1 MKYLLVIFFAFT
13 INSYTQNTRIVLG
26 EKYAKEELDEALAKK
41 GEYNVI
47 GQDGLIIKNGNSAV
61 KIAESILFDIF
72 GKSNIE
78 EQKPYEKYLIN
89 NYWVVL
95 GTLPK
100 RSKGGAFLIIIDA
113 KNAEV
118 LKISHGK

>member
-1 MKYLLVIFFAFT
+1 MKYLLVFFFAFT

-41 GEYNVI
+41 GVYNVI

-95 GTLPK
+95 GTLSK
-100 RSKGGAFLIIIDA
+100 RSKGGTFLIIIDA

>member
-1 MKYLLVIFFAFT
+1 MKYLLVFFFAFT
-13 INSYTQNTRIVLG
+13 INSLAQNNRIVLG
-26 EKYAKEELDEALAKK
+26 EKYAKEELDNALVKK
-41 GEYNVI
+41 DRYNLI
-47 GQDGLIIKNGNSAV
+47 DQNELIIKSGDSAI

-78 EQKPYEKYLIN
+78 EQKPYENYLIN

-100 RSKGGAFLIIIDA
+100 GSKGGTFLIIIDA
-113 KNAEV
+113 KTAQV
-118 LKISHGK
+118 LKITHGK